1 MAATW
6 VETDRQKLKQKLTLL
21 NLWWFNHGI
30 DISCLY
36 VSQDEVFSKLEVET
50 KYNIFIYSEY
60 NLLGL

>member
-1 MAATW
+1 MVVSW

-21 NLWWFNHGI
+21 NLWWFTDEI

-36 VSQDEVFSKLEVET
+36 VSQDEVLSKFGVET